1 MLEAIMEIT
10 FFEKKNELYKDWSG
24 YDATRILRP
33 AFNLGAGLFSGT
45 ITSDET
51 MYYWNTGYLV
61 LVQFF
66 TIDTIEVY
74 REVETH
80 LVVGKVYDIQMA
92 SRKIGKAVMVEFDY
106 S

>member
-51 MYYWNTGYLV
+51 MKKTV
-61 LVQFF
+61 
-66 TIDTIEVY
+66 
-74 REVETH
+74 
-80 LVVGKVYDIQMA
+80 
-92 SRKIGKAVMVEFDY
+92 
-106 S
+106 